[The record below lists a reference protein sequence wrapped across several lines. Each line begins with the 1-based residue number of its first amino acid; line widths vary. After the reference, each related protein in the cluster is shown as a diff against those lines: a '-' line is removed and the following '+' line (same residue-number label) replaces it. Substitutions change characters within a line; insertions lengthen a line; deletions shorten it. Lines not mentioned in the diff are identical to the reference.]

1 MNRESDKIDQEVKR
15 WQKQTLEPFLRSSQG
30 DDRYRLTS
38 SGIDVPVCCFPSES
52 QIRNYLEKLGFPG
65 EFPFTRGIYPNMYRG
80 KLWTFRQYAGYGT
93 CEETNQRFKY
103 LLSQGQTGLSVAFD
117 LPTQMGYDSDNPICV
132 GEVGRAGVA
141 IDTIEDLDRLFADI
155 PLDRVSVSMT
165 INSTASILLSMYIA
179 LAESR
184 GIPRSKLTG
193 TVQNDVLKEYI
204 ARGTYIFPPKPS
216 LKLTAD
222 IFSYCSR
229 QVPKWNTISVS
240 GYHMREAGAT
250 AVQEIAFT
258 MANAIAYIEH
268 ALEIGLR
275 IEDFAP
281 RMSFFFSAHSN
292 FFEEVAKFRAARRL
306 WATIVRQRFGCTDSR
321 SCMLRFHTQTAGSTL
336 TAQQPLNNI
345 IRVALQALAAVLGGT
360 QSLHTNSFDEALA
373 LPTEQAA
380 KIALRTQ
387 QIIAYESGVADSV
400 DPLGG
405 SYLVEYLTEQLERK
419 AEEYIA
425 RIDQMGGVVRAIEN
439 GFMKSEIEKS
449 AYQYQKRIEDCGS
462 VVVGVNRFIDEDEHP
477 RILRID
483 TALEEQQKA
492 RLRSIRRN
500 RYQSAVNKALDAIR
514 QAALQG
520 QNLIEP
526 MIEAAKQRATVGEIC
541 DVLREIYGT
550 FKEVESL

>member
-1 MNRESDKIDQEVKR
+1 MNHSFDKIDQEIRR
-15 WQKQTLEPFLRSSQG
+15 WERQTLEPFLRSSQAN
-30 DDRYRLTS
+30 DRHRLTS
-38 SGIDVPVCCFPSES
+38 SGIDVPLCCFPSES
-52 QIRNYLEKLGFPG
+52 QIQNYLEKLGLPG

-80 KLWTFRQYAGYGT
+80 RLWTFRQYAGYGT

-117 LPTQMGYDSDNPICV
+117 LPTQMGYDSDNPICE

-155 PLDRVSVSMT
+155 PLDKVSVSMT

-184 GIPRSKLTG
+184 GIPRSELTG

-222 IFSYCSR
+222 IFCYCSR
-229 QVPKWNTISVS
+229 EIPKWNTISVS

-258 MANAIAYIEH
+258 LANAIAYIEH
-268 ALEIGLR
+268 ALETGLK
-275 IEDFAP
+275 IEEFAP

-292 FFEEVAKFRAARRL
+292 FLEEVAKFRAARRL
-306 WATIVRQRFGCTDSR
+306 WAKIVRQRFGCTDPR
-321 SCMLRFHTQTAGSTL
+321 CCMLRFHTQTAGSTL

-405 SYLVEYLTEQLERK
+405 SYLVEYLTDELERK
-419 AEEYIA
+419 AQEYIA
-425 RIDQMGGVVRAIEN
+425 RIDQMGGVVKAIEN
-439 GFMKSEIEKS
+439 GFMKGEIEKS
-449 AYQYQKRIEDCGS
+449 AYEYQKRVENRES

-492 RLRSIRRN
+492 RLRSIKRN
-500 RYQSAVNKALDAIR
+500 RSQSAVSKALHAIR

-541 DVLREIYGT
+541 DVLRQIYGT